1 LRAAL
6 DIPLRTITQRDDEL
20 QTHDQN
26 TSIAQHNKDVLAHV
40 MAEWIK
46 LLISERASYEV
57 ESKVEIGLEEG

>member
-1 LRAAL
+1 MRAAL

-40 MAEWIK
+40 MTKWIK